1 MVGGLCPTSDSTHDE
16 EEYGC
21 KYRRLYQPAQK
32 GVRVC
37 HRHPNYNSQVG
48 LSNFATCAVILYSKV
63 RLRIQENVLPVLQH
77 LQAILMFPQGTRK
90 GLFHMLSAWGD
101 DAFDFV
107 RHQVP
112 RIIAVL
118 IIAFILT
125 RLLKI
130 ASRHLAELSNR
141 EGMPSALR
149 TQQLR
154 TLSSII
160 YSVGVFIIMFLA
172 ALQVL
177 PLLGINMGPLLA
189 SAGIAGL
196 AIGFGAQSLV
206 HDFINGF
213 FILVE
218 NQYDIGDTVKIAGVQ
233 GVVEDMT
240 LRRTVLRDD
249 NGSLHTVR
257 NGQITVVT
265 NLTRDWAL
273 LPLLISVDYHAD
285 SDQVI
290 KLLQQVAE
298 EMASDPQFAPMIVAK
313 PEVPGI
319 EKVSGSEVEY
329 LVLVKTRPGL
339 QYPVSRELRRRIKMA
354 FEKNHIE
361 PGNPNRWYVMDAPKP
376 N

>member
-1 MVGGLCPTSDSTHDE
+1 M
-16 EEYGC
+16 
-21 KYRRLYQPAQK
+21 
-32 GVRVC
+32 
-37 HRHPNYNSQVG
+37 
-48 LSNFATCAVILYSKV
+48 
-63 RLRIQENVLPVLQH
+63 
-77 LQAILMFPQGTRK
+77 LMFPHLR
-90 GLFHMLSAWGD
+90 MLSDWGD
-101 DAFDFV
+101 DTIDFV

-125 RLLKI
+125 RLLRI

-141 EGMPSALR
+141 EGLPSALR
-149 TQQLR
+149 AQQLR

-160 YSVGVFIIMFLA
+160 YSVGVFVIMFLA
-172 ALQVL
+172 ALQIL

-196 AIGFGAQSLV
+196 AIGFGAQTLV

-218 NQYDIGDTVKIAGVQ
+218 NQYDIGDTIKVGAVQ

-249 NGSLHTVR
+249 TGSLHTVP
-257 NGQITVVT
+257 NGQISIVT
-265 NLTRDWAL
+265 NLTRDWTQ
-273 LPLLISVDYHAD
+273 LPMHISVAYGAD

-290 KLLQQVAE
+290 KLLKEVAE
-298 EMASDPQFAPMIVAK
+298 EVASDPSYAEMIVAK

-319 EKVSGSEVEY
+319 ERVSGNEVDY
-329 LVLVKTRPGL
+329 LLLVKTRPGS
-339 QYPVSRELRRRIKMA
+339 QYAVSRELRRRIKIS
-354 FEKNHIE
+354 FDKNHIE
-361 PGNPNRWYVMDAPKP
+361 PGNPNRWYVVDAPKP
-376 N
+376 S